1 MHESISNQ
9 HLQQTGRCLLL
20 PATPSR
26 TDGTT
31 FQTRSTWGKE
41 GDTLHLDIDP
51 LTHPAWTGGTRQLQ
65 EGGRVARFNKRF
77 GGLSLGKK

>member
-1 MHESISNQ
+1 MKSGTHPDYHMINVE
-9 HLQQTGRCLLL
+9 
-20 PATPSR
+20 R
-26 TDGTT
+26 TAGTT

-65 EGGRVARFNKRF
+65 EGGRVALFNKRF
-77 GGLSLGKK
+77 GGLSLAKK